1 MPFEQPRQSK
11 LILIAGPNAWGAIP
25 GVTEFG
31 YTHESDV
38 TRRGQGSFGANGPRG
53 ITEVYNGIS
62 GNFSEEGPEG
72 EDAVNAIATMQDP
85 ASFVTGDMS
94 NRYPFYIV
102 GLAYEEDGVTPIRS
116 HYVEYAKLGG
126 APKAVAGQNAM
137 QFSFQAMSARDFAK
151 KEIKIQTFPG
161 NATPVT
167 SLSLGS
173 DTAYAYDGTNY
184 ALLVM
189 RQSTNSKTVKVL
201 KLGTDYTET
210 DEAITLTTGL
220 AATEKALVVWVKD

>member
-1 MPFEQPRQSK
+1 MAFEQARTSELF
-11 LILIAGPNAWGAIP
+11 LIGGPNAWGSIP

-53 ITEVYNGIS
+53 ITEQYNGIS

-72 EDAVNAIATMQDP
+72 EDAVNAIVTMQDP

-102 GLAYEEDGVTPIRS
+102 ANAFEEDGVTPIRS
-116 HYVEYAKLGG
+116 HFVEYAKLSG
-126 APKAVAGQNAM
+126 APKAVAGSNAM
-137 QFSFQAMSARDFAK
+137 QFAFQAKFARDFSKKKLMAK
-151 KEIKIQTFPG
+151 VFAG
-161 NATPVT
+161 NETPVT

-173 DTAYAYDGTNY
+173 DTAYEFDGTHY
-184 ALLVM
+184 ALLVL
-189 RQSTNSKTVKVL
+189 RQSASSKTVKVL
-201 KLGTDYTET
+201 KLTTDFTET
-210 DEAITLTTGL
+210 DSAITLVSGL
-220 AATEKALVVWVKD
+220 TATEKALVVWVKE